1 MSCREKNMD
10 GSDVKLM
17 FVIRV
22 LRRRLFRH
30 SSRGYEEGS
39 GARKVGGGVAC

>member
-10 GSDVKLM
+10 GSVM

-22 LRRRLFRH
+22 LRRRLFPH